1 MRRLALFCLLF
12 ISSLAQAAPTSIL
25 QRPYDLDTGH
35 GVLRGT
41 MLLPQ
46 TPPSQPQNPPPVAL
60 LIAGSG
66 PTDRDGNNPEGGQ
79 NAYLRKL
86 AETLAE
92 NGIASVRYDKRG
104 VARSLPA
111 APREE
116 ALSVEAYVSDV
127 VAWSDKL
134 AHDPRFGRQILVGHS
149 EGALIASLAAPKTHA
164 EALVSLAGSA
174 RPIGDVLREQLQGRL
189 PPPLLAQANQLI
201 DGLQAGT
208 LQPNVPEPLNVLF
221 RPSVQPYLIS
231 LFRQDPAR
239 AFAQLKLPTQI
250 LQGTNDI
257 QVGVEDAQALKRAK
271 PDSDFHLISGMNHI
285 LRIVPTSGPQQL
297 ASYNNPNLPLARE
310 LVERIT
316 TFIRQVQTLPG
327 GTLAENGDASGANVS
342 RNPPVRR

>member
-1 MRRLALFCLLF
+1 MRRIALLCLLSVAWF
-12 ISSLAQAAPTSIL
+12 AQAAPTSIL

-41 MLLPQ
+41 LLLPQ
-46 TPPSQPQNPPPVAL
+46 APASQPQNPPPVAL

-86 AETLAE
+86 AEALAE

-116 ALSVEAYVSDV
+116 ELSVEAYVSDV

-134 AHDPRFGRQILVGHS
+134 AHDPRFGRQILIGHS

-174 RPIGDVLREQLQGRL
+174 RPIGVVLREQLQGRL
-189 PPPLLAQANQLI
+189 PPPLLAQADQLI
-201 DGLQAGT
+201 DELQAGR
-208 LQPNVPEPLNVLF
+208 LQPRVPEPLKVLF

-231 LFRQDPAR
+231 LFRQDPTR
-239 AFAQLKLPTQI
+239 AFAMLKLPTLI

-257 QVGVEDAQALKRAK
+257 QVGIEDAQALKRAK

-310 LVERIT
+310 LVEHVT

-327 GTLAENGDASGANVS
+327 GTLASSGAIVS

>member
-1 MRRLALFCLLF
+1 MRRLALLLF
-12 ISSLAQAAPTSIL
+12 CFVTSIAQAAPTSIL

-46 TPPSQPQNPPPVAL
+46 GDTPPPVAL

-104 VARSLPA
+104 VARSLA
-111 APREE
+111 AAAREE
-116 ALSVEAYVSDV
+116 ELSVEAYVSDV

-134 AHDPRFGRQILVGHS
+134 AHDPRFGRQILIGHS

-189 PPPLLAQANQLI
+189 PPPLLAQADQLI
-201 DGLQAGT
+201 DGLQAGQ
-208 LQPNVPEPLNVLF
+208 LQPRVPEPLKVLF

-231 LFRQDPAR
+231 LFRQDPAK
-239 AFAQLKLPTQI
+239 AFAELKLPTQI

-257 QVGVEDAQALKRAK
+257 QVGVEDAEALKRAK

-310 LVERIT
+310 LVQRVT
-316 TFIRQVQTLPG
+316 TFIQHAQSLPG
-327 GTLAENGDASGANVS
+327 GTLAGNETASGANVS

>member
-1 MRRLALFCLLF
+1 MRRLALLLF
-12 ISSLAQAAPTSIL
+12 CFVTSIAQAAPTSIL

-46 TPPSQPQNPPPVAL
+46 GDTPPPVAL

-86 AETLAE
+86 AEALAE

-116 ALSVEAYVSDV
+116 ELSVEAYVSDV

-134 AHDPRFGRQILVGHS
+134 AHDPRFGRQILIGHS
-149 EGALIASLAAPKTHA
+149 EGALIASLAAPQTHA

-174 RPIGDVLREQLQGRL
+174 RPIGDVLREQLQARL
-189 PPPLLAQANQLI
+189 PPPLLAQADQLI
-201 DGLQAGT
+201 DDLQAGQ
-208 LQPNVPEPLNVLF
+208 LQPRVPEPLKVLF

-239 AFAQLKLPTQI
+239 AFAELKLPTLV

-310 LVERIT
+310 LVQRIT
-316 TFIRQVQTLPG
+316 AFIQHAPSLPG
-327 GTLAENGDASGANVS
+327 STLAENAPGSGANVS

>member
-1 MRRLALFCLLF
+1 MRRLALFILLLA
-12 ISSLAQAAPTSIL
+12 STLAQAAPTSIL

-46 TPPSQPQNPPPVAL
+46 GAATPPVAL

-86 AETLAE
+86 AEALAE

-111 APREE
+111 APHEE
-116 ALSVEAYVSDV
+116 ALSVEAYVADV

-134 AHDPRFGRQILVGHS
+134 AQDPRFGRQILIGHS
-149 EGALIASLAAPKTHA
+149 EGALIASLATPQTHA

-174 RPIGDVLREQLQGRL
+174 RLIGDVLREQLQGRL
-189 PPPLLAQANQLI
+189 PPTLLAQADQLI
-201 DGLQAGT
+201 DTLQAGR
-208 LQPNVPEPLNVLF
+208 LQPKVPEPLKVLF

-239 AFAQLKLPTQI
+239 AFAELKLPTLI

-257 QVGVEDAQALKRAK
+257 QVGVEDAEALKRAK
-271 PDSDFHLISGMNHI
+271 PDSDLHLISGMNHI

-310 LVERIT
+310 LVERVT
-316 TFIRQVQTLPG
+316 TFIRHAQGLPG
-327 GTLAENGDASGANVS
+327 GTLAESGASVS

>member
-1 MRRLALFCLLF
+1 MRRLALLCLIF
-12 ISSLAQAAPTSIL
+12 LASFVQAAPSSIL

-46 TPPSQPQNPPPVAL
+46 ATSPQPQSPPPVAL

-86 AETLAE
+86 AEALAE

-116 ALSVEAYVSDV
+116 ELSVEAYVSDV

-134 AHDPRFGRQILVGHS
+134 AHDPRFGRQILIGHS
-149 EGALIASLAAPKTHA
+149 EGALIASLAAPRTHA
-164 EALVSLAGSA
+164 EALISLAGSA
-174 RPIGDVLREQLQGRL
+174 RPIGEVLREQLQGRL
-189 PPPLLAQANQLI
+189 PPPLLAQADQLI
-201 DGLQAGT
+201 DSLQAGQR
-208 LQPNVPEPLNVLF
+208 QPKVPEPLNVLF

-231 LFRQDPAR
+231 LFRQHPAH
-239 AFAQLKLPTQI
+239 AFAQLKLPTLI

-297 ASYNNPNLPLARE
+297 ASYNNPHLPLARE
-310 LVERIT
+310 LVERVT
-316 TFIRQVQTLPG
+316 TFIRQAQTLPG
-327 GTLAENGDASGANVS
+327 GTLAESGANVS

>member
-1 MRRLALFCLLF
+1 MRRLALLLF
-12 ISSLAQAAPTSIL
+12 CFVTSIAQAAPTSIL

-46 TPPSQPQNPPPVAL
+46 GDTPPPVAL

-86 AETLAE
+86 AEALAE

-116 ALSVEAYVSDV
+116 ELSVEAYVSDV

-134 AHDPRFGRQILVGHS
+134 AHDPRFGRQILIGHS
-149 EGALIASLAAPKTHA
+149 EGALIASLAAPRTHA

-174 RPIGDVLREQLQGRL
+174 RPIGDVLREQLQARL
-189 PPPLLAQANQLI
+189 PPPLLAQADQLI
-201 DGLQAGT
+201 DGLQAGQ
-208 LQPNVPEPLNVLF
+208 LQPRVPEPLKVLF

-239 AFAQLKLPTQI
+239 AFAELKLPTLV

-310 LVERIT
+310 LVQRIT
-316 TFIRQVQTLPG
+316 TFIQHAPSLPG
-327 GTLAENGDASGANVS
+327 STLAENAPGSGANVS

>member
-174 RPIGDVLREQLQGRL
+174 RPIGDVLHEQLQGRL
-189 PPPLLAQANQLI
+189 PPPLLAQADQLI

>member
-1 MRRLALFCLLF
+1 MRRLALFCLLLIASF
-12 ISSLAQAAPTSIL
+12 AQAAPTSIL

-41 MLLPQ
+41 LLLPQ
-46 TPPSQPQNPPPVAL
+46 APSSQPQSPPPVAL

-86 AETLAE
+86 AEALAE

-116 ALSVEAYVSDV
+116 ELSVDAYVSDV

-134 AHDPRFGRQILVGHS
+134 ARDSRFGRQILIGHS
-149 EGALIASLAAPKTHA
+149 EGALIASLAAPHSHA
-164 EALVSLAGSA
+164 EALVALAGSA
-174 RPIGDVLREQLQGRL
+174 RPIGEVLREQLQGRL
-189 PPPLLAQANQLI
+189 PPPLLAQADQLI
-201 DGLQAGT
+201 DGLQAGQ
-208 LQPNVPEPLNVLF
+208 LQPNVPEPLKVLF

-239 AFAQLKLPTQI
+239 AFADLKLPTLI
-250 LQGTNDI
+250 LQGSNDI
-257 QVGVEDAQALKRAK
+257 QVGVEDAEALKRAK
-271 PDSDFHLISGMNHI
+271 PDSELFVISGMNHI

-310 LVERIT
+310 LVQRLT
-316 TFIRQVQTLPG
+316 TFIRHAQSLPG
-327 GTLAENGDASGANVS
+327 STLAGNDDASGANVS

>member
-1 MRRLALFCLLF
+1 MRRIALLF
-12 ISSLAQAAPTSIL
+12 FLFVSTLAQAAPTSIL

-41 MLLPQ
+41 LLLPQ
-46 TPPSQPQNPPPVAL
+46 TPPSQRQPLPPVAL

-86 AETLAE
+86 AEALAE

-116 ALSVEAYVSDV
+116 ELSVEAYVADV

-134 AHDPRFGRQILVGHS
+134 ARDPRFGRQILIGHS
-149 EGALIASLAAPKTHA
+149 EGALIASLAAPKSHA
-164 EALVSLAGSA
+164 EALVSLSGSA
-174 RPIGDVLREQLQGRL
+174 RPIGEVLREQLQGRL
-189 PPPLLAQANQLI
+189 PPPLLAQAEQLI
-201 DGLQAGT
+201 DGLQAGQ
-208 LQPNVPEPLNVLF
+208 LQPRVPEPLNVLF

-239 AFAQLKLPTQI
+239 AFAELKLPTLI

-310 LVERIT
+310 LVQRVT
-316 TFIRQVQTLPG
+316 TFIRQAQSLPG
-327 GTLAENGDASGANVS
+327 GTLATSGANVS

>member
-1 MRRLALFCLLF
+1 MRRIALFCSLLLACLVT
-12 ISSLAQAAPTSIL
+12 SQAQAAPTSIL
-25 QRPYDLDTGH
+25 QRPYDLDSGH

-41 MLLPQ
+41 LLLPQ
-46 TPPSQPQNPPPVAL
+46 TQTPPPVAL

-86 AETLAE
+86 AEALAE

-116 ALSVEAYVSDV
+116 ELSVEAYVSDV

-134 AHDPRFGRQILVGHS
+134 AHDPRFGRQVLIGHS
-149 EGALIASLAAPKTHA
+149 EGALIASLAAPQTHA

-189 PPPLLAQANQLI
+189 PPPLLAQADQLI
-201 DGLQAGT
+201 DRLQAGQ
-208 LQPNVPEPLNVLF
+208 LQPKVPEPLKVLF
-221 RPSVQPYLIS
+221 RPSVQPYLVS

-239 AFAQLKLPTQI
+239 AFAALKLPTQI

-310 LVERIT
+310 LVERVT
-316 TFIRQVQTLPG
+316 TFIRHAQTLPDA
-327 GTLAENGDASGANVS
+327 TLATSGANVS

>member
-1 MRRLALFCLLF
+1 MRRLALLLF
-12 ISSLAQAAPTSIL
+12 CFVTSIAQAAPTSIL

-46 TPPSQPQNPPPVAL
+46 GDTPPPVAL

-86 AETLAE
+86 AEALAE

-116 ALSVEAYVSDV
+116 ELSVEAYVSDV

-134 AHDPRFGRQILVGHS
+134 AHDPRFGRQILIGHS
-149 EGALIASLAAPKTHA
+149 EGALIASLAAPRTHA

-174 RPIGDVLREQLQGRL
+174 RPIGDVLREQLQARL
-189 PPPLLAQANQLI
+189 PPLLLAQADQLI
-201 DGLQAGT
+201 DGLQAGQ
-208 LQPNVPEPLNVLF
+208 LQPRVPEPLKVLF

-239 AFAQLKLPTQI
+239 AFAELKLPTLV

-310 LVERIT
+310 LVQRIT
-316 TFIRQVQTLPG
+316 TFIQHAPSLPG
-327 GTLAENGDASGANVS
+327 STLAENAPGSGANVS

>member
-1 MRRLALFCLLF
+1 MRRLVLLCLLF
-12 ISSLAQAAPTSIL
+12 IAALAQAAPTSIL

-46 TPPSQPQNPPPVAL
+46 TETPPPVAL

-86 AETLAE
+86 AEALAE

-116 ALSVEAYVSDV
+116 ELSVEAYVSDV

-134 AHDPRFGRQILVGHS
+134 AHDPRFGRQILIGHS
-149 EGALIASLAAPKTHA
+149 EGALIASLAAPGTHA

-189 PPPLLAQANQLI
+189 PPPLLAQADQLI
-201 DGLQAGT
+201 DGLQAGQ
-208 LQPNVPEPLNVLF
+208 LQPRVPEPLKVLF

-239 AFAQLKLPTQI
+239 AFATLKLPTLI

-297 ASYNNPNLPLARE
+297 ASYNNPNLPLAQE
-310 LVERIT
+310 LVQRVT
-316 TFIRQVQTLPG
+316 TFIRQAQGLPG
-327 GTLAENGDASGANVS
+327 GTLAENGGASGANVS

>member
-1 MRRLALFCLLF
+1 MRRLALFCFLL
-12 ISSLAQAAPTSIL
+12 ISSFAQAAPSSIL

-41 MLLPQ
+41 LLLPQ
-46 TPPSQPQNPPPVAL
+46 APPSQPQKLPPVAL

-86 AETLAE
+86 AEALAE

-116 ALSVEAYVSDV
+116 ELSVEAYVSDV

-134 AHDPRFGRQILVGHS
+134 AHDPRFGRQILIGHS
-149 EGALIASLAAPKTHA
+149 EGALIASLAAPQTHA

-189 PPPLLAQANQLI
+189 PPPLLAQADQLI
-201 DGLQAGT
+201 DGLQAGQ
-208 LQPNVPEPLNVLF
+208 LQPRVPEPLKVLF

-231 LFRQDPAR
+231 LFRQDPAH
-239 AFAQLKLPTQI
+239 AFAALKLPTLI

-310 LVERIT
+310 LVQRVT
-316 TFIRQVQTLPG
+316 AFIRQAQTLPG
-327 GTLAENGDASGANVS
+327 GTLAESGANVS
-342 RNPPVRR
+342 RNPPLRR